1 MSARCGATACSL
13 EKEVAFLADARHY
26 PSRPRRVKTIE
37 THFAWVFLAG
47 KRAYKLKKPLRQAS
61 LNYST
66 LAQRARACRA
76 ELELNRRLAPGVYLR
91 VVPLGRK
98 PNGAL
103 MHGPGVK
110 VIDWLVEMVRLP
122 RARTLDRAIL
132 RGAVGPRDLERIM
145 ARLADFFRHA
155 RRRPVSDRG
164 YLARLR
170 RQILR
175 NARELRARDLA
186 LDRRL
191 TEQVV
196 RSQLAFLD
204 RHVQLLTGRGARL
217 LDGHG
222 DLRPEHIF
230 LGTRSAAAC
239 VIDCLEFD
247 SDLRRLDPAE
257 EIAFLALECDRLGAA
272 HIADDL
278 VARYARA
285 MRDPIPQALI
295 LFYKSRRAVVRAQIA
310 AWHLRDAAFAA
321 ESDKWR
327 ASAHSYLAE
336 ALRYIRGVRALPGG
350 MSGSGSFLRRHRPGL
365 EKRGHRLAARYP
377 RQRLADERRD

>member
-1 MSARCGATACSL
+1 MSTRCGAATCSL
-13 EKEVAFLADARHY
+13 EMKVAFLAAARHY
-26 PSRPRRVKTIE
+26 RGHPRRVETIE

-61 LNYST
+61 LNYNT
-66 LAQRARACRA
+66 LAHRARACQA

-103 MHGPGVK
+103 THGAGVQ
-110 VIDWLVEMVRLP
+110 VVDWLVEMVRLP
-122 RARTLDRAIL
+122 RARMLDRAIL
-132 RGAVGPRDLERIM
+132 RGAVGSRDRERIM
-145 ARLADFFRHA
+145 ARLAAFFRHA
-155 RRRPVSDRG
+155 KRRPMSDRG

-175 NARELRARDLA
+175 NAHELQARDLA
-186 LDRRL
+186 LDRTL
-191 TEQVV
+191 TEQVA
-196 RSQLAFLD
+196 RAQLAFLD
-204 RHVQLLTGRGARL
+204 RHVRLLTGRGACLR
-217 LDGHG
+217 DGHG
-222 DLRPEHIF
+222 DLRPEHVF
-230 LGTRSAAAC
+230 LGTPRAVAG

-272 HIADDL
+272 DIADDL

-295 LFYKSRRAVVRAQIA
+295 PFYKSRRATVRAQIA

-336 ALRYIRGVRALPGG
+336 ALRYIRGVGALSGG
-350 MSGSGSFLRRHRPGL
+350 TSGSRSFLRRQRPGL
-365 EKRGHRLAARYP
+365 ETRGHWLAARHP
-377 RQRLADERRD
+377 RQRLTDERRD